1 MSLLS
6 VTRSI
11 LYGGKNNLQK
21 IEVINLLL
29 QQNTSVLT
37 GGTGGGATTRNM
49 SRMKKTRPFWQPKS
63 TRTLYPEELTPSNE
77 AFGSEVISDQH
88 TSSSTTSPLKCEPW
102 PRGVWSEASMR
113 CGVIARKIGVYPMWD
128 NNGRRLLTTLLEVPD
143 NEVVKYIPPE
153 KLLEHTHPKKNNN
166 THTKEMAALVVGAD
180 PIDPRLVTKEYY
192 GVFADSGLLPKKK
205 LTKFLITPDAK
216 LPPGTPLYASHYRPG
231 QYVDVLGTTI
241 DRGFQ
246 GVMKRWL
253 FKGMPATHGVTK
265 SHRRPGNI
273 GSGGEKARVLPGQK
287 MPGHMGNKKRIL
299 RGLKIWRVN
308 TKYNVMWVQGPAI
321 PGATGSYVY
330 VYDSW
335 YHHCRHTP
343 DNPPPFPTFFQD
355 EEEGVEEEMYHPDL
369 HVFSK
374 PSIAFN
380 EK

>member
-1 MSLLS
+1 MEVMSLL
-6 VTRSI
+6 
-11 LYGGKNNLQK
+11 
-21 IEVINLLL
+21 
-29 QQNTSVLT
+29 QNTTSVLA
-37 GGTGGGATTRNM
+37 GSVGTTRNM
-49 SRMKKTRPFWQPKS
+49 SRMKKTRPFWQPKP

-77 AFGSEVISDQH
+77 AFGSEVISDH
-88 TSSSTTSPLKCEPW
+88 LSSSSPLKCEPW
-102 PRGVWSEASMR
+102 ERGVWTQTSMR
-113 CGVIARKIGVYPMWD
+113 CGIIARKIGVYPMWD
-128 NNGRRLLTTLLEVPD
+128 KNGRRLLTTLLEVPD
-143 NEVVKYIPPE
+143 NQVIKYIPPE
-153 KLLEHTHPKKNNN
+153 KLLETTHNKNKNR
-166 THTKEMAALVVGAD
+166 KRPMEMGALVVGAD

-192 GVFADSGLLPKKK
+192 GLFADTGLMPKKK

-216 LPPGTPLYASHYRPG
+216 LPPGTPLYASHYTPG
-231 QYVDVLGTTI
+231 HYVDVLGTTI

-273 GSGGEKARVLPGQK
+273 GSGGAKARVLPGQK
-287 MPGHMGNKKRIL
+287 MPGHMGRKKRIL

-308 TKYNVMWVQGPAI
+308 TKYNVLWVQGPAI

-355 EEEGVEEEMYHPDL
+355 EDNIDEELYHEDL
-369 HVFSK
+369 HVFSN
-374 PSIAFN
+374 PSISFN
-380 EK
+380 E